1 MPEITFQCT
10 EDDEAWLKA
19 QADEVGVDDV
29 AMMARLVIRDARKR
43 GIGFGIVAADPNIA
57 AAPKVFVP
65 RVAYVS
71 PPPQPVQFA
80 QPQQAEEFEFQP
92 QASDDE
98 VEATLAEANSAVDAM
113 LAKAQPP
120 EQPALVDRTKGS
132 FRQRAAAF
140 KSSAA
145 PAPMMFEGQP
155 GSRTAVV
162 DAGDLLRVNSREL
175 APQDQVAQQNLKR
188 QSDGHYGRAVRH

>member
-10 EDDEAWLKA
+10 DDDEAWLKA

-43 GIGFGIVAADPNIA
+43 GIGFGIVAADPNSVA
-57 AAPKVFVP
+57 PPKVYAP
-65 RVAYVS
+65 RPAYVS
-71 PPPQPVQFA
+71 PPPAPVQFA
-80 QPQQAEEFEFQP
+80 QPQRAEDFEFQP
-92 QASDDE
+92 HATEDE

-113 LAKAQPP
+113 LAQAQPT
-120 EQPALVDRTKGS
+120 EQPAPVDRTKGS

-145 PAPMMFEGQP
+145 RGPMMFDGQP

-162 DAGDLLRVNSREL
+162 DPGDLLRMNSREL
-175 APQDQVAQQNLKR
+175 APQDQVAQENLKR